1 MTSKY
6 IINIFGAMTTGKS
19 TLVESLQ
26 KHIDRIYTVD
36 YDVVKKQISGFYSSR
51 DRETATKITYDT
63 LASVAEAGLD
73 ILALLPPPKDEGT
86 YDRVERIAQNNGYK
100 VINIELVAPLDILV
114 ERYKQRLDFL
124 QNAGEDT
131 GKLRTVD
138 EFKETVQTPYFKP
151 DNVTT
156 FDSSLL
162 PPDEI
167 FEQVGR
173 LI

>member
-1 MTSKY
+1 
-6 IINIFGAMTTGKS
+6 MTTGKS
-19 TLVESLQ
+19 TLVERLQ
-26 KHIDRIYTVD
+26 THIDRIYTVD

-63 LASVAEAGLD
+63 LASVSEAGLD

-86 YDRVERIAQNNGYK
+86 YDRVERIAQDNGYK

-131 GKLRTVD
+131 SKLRTVD
-138 EFKETVQTPYFKP
+138 EFKKTVQTPYFKP
-151 DNVTT
+151 DNTVT
-156 FDSSLL
+156 FDSSELS
-162 PPDEI
+162 PDEI
-167 FEQVGR
+167 FEQTKH
-173 LI
+173 LF